1 SPPFT
6 AHCTPSTSTL
16 SLHDAL
22 PLSRV
27 SYLLAPAVSF
37 IQYVSLPIIVAA
49 IFYYLTVP
57 LVNRIEE
64 RGLNRTWGSAIVL
77 LLIAVVITSLVALI
91 PTVADEGRNLINNW
105 DTIWTDYQSRL
116 QSLI

>member
-77 LLIAVVITSLVALI
+77 LLIAVVIRSEEHTSEL
-91 PTVADEGRNLINNW
+91 
-105 DTIWTDYQSRL
+105 QSRFDL
-116 QSLI
+116 VCRLLLEKK